1 MRGGTVSSCLAQ
13 PQSLMHNWAWWII
26 GVQWLL
32 FGQWMLRR
40 SLLYTI
46 DVEESRYLPP
56 ATRHEEYGHIT
67 CHQPKAPGSA
77 SQWRKT
83 MEDPFWSGGSG
94 SNIQFPGIAVIRVPF
109 GRKRGEARLAPR
121 KIVMNWHESSL
132 AIHSSLVPTHASHLL
147 FHSSQGCYELP
158 RILTINYLCIAIS

>member
-26 GVQWLL
+26 DVQWLL
-32 FGQWMLRR
+32 FGQWMLRC

-77 SQWRKT
+77 S
-83 MEDPFWSGGSG
+83 MEKNNGASILEWWEWQQYPISRYSSDKSALWKEEGWGQVGTQEDCDELAWVQSGYPL
-94 SNIQFPGIAVIRVPF
+94 FPCSYPCF
-109 GRKRGEARLAPR
+109 P
-121 KIVMNWHESSL
+121 
-132 AIHSSLVPTHASHLL
+132 PP

-158 RILTINYLCIAIS
+158 RILTINDLCRAVS